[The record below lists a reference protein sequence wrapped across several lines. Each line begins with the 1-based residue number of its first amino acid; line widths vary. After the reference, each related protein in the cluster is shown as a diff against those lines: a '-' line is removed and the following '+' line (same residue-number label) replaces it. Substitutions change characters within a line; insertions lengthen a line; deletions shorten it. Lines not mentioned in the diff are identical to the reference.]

1 MITKSEYISLFNNIN
16 NNSKI
21 SLEKAIS
28 LISDYLTEINCKYS
42 DKLISLIIQNPS
54 LVNYTFPTIT
64 DYFCRKYNIFSL
76 ETPDVFNNY
85 KKIMY
90 YE

>member
-1 MITKSEYISLFNNIN
+1 MITKSECVSLFNNIN

-28 LISDYLTEINCKYS
+28 LILDYLTEINCKYS

-54 LVNYTFPTIT
+54 LVKYTFPTII

-76 ETPDVFNNY
+76 EKPDVFNNY